1 MTTHEELRNDKGMI
15 TKSLKVELERFRK
28 ALAIFCSIKKD
39 LCVKVGANITD
50 ERFSYRDREF
60 MAEFAR
66 TLERD
71 ASLIT
76 QVVNYIEYLPVDAS
90 DQLVSNTVE
99 QAFYDITM
107 LELREMMEK
116 RDVLLKENPMQFLY
130 YKKKETSY
138 EGVNAELQQLKC
150 ALVAIA
156 DLEDQVMWEMRHDPN
171 LIEVEP
177 DFMRALYVSLL
188 ITEFFVKNLANTIEN
203 LPEDTTDDV
212 LLNSVFKLYD
222 EAVVWA
228 QAQPIYLKK
237 KRG

>member
-1 MTTHEELRNDKGMI
+1 MTTDEDFRNDKGLV
-15 TKSLKVELERFRK
+15 TESSKLELEKLRK
-28 ALAIFCSIKKD
+28 ALGMFCSIKKD
-39 LCVKVGANITD
+39 LSVKVGANMTD
-50 ERFSYRDREF
+50 ERFPYRHREF

-71 ASLIT
+71 ASLIA
-76 QVVNYIEYLPVDAS
+76 QVVNYTEYLPVDAS
-90 DQLVSNTVE
+90 DQLVSNTVD
-99 QAFYDITM
+99 QAFYDVTM
-107 LELREMMEK
+107 LEFREMNEK
-116 RDVLLKENPMQFLY
+116 RGVLLNENPMQFLF

-138 EGVNAELQQLKC
+138 EGVNAELKQLRC
-150 ALVAIA
+150 ALKAIA

-203 LPEDTTDDV
+203 LSEDTTDDV
-212 LLNSVFKLYD
+212 LLNSVINLYD

-228 QAQPIYLKK
+228 QTQPLYLRK